1 VDVVDEVVVV
11 LGLGVTAATVP
22 ALAPVTAAAAV
33 PDERFGFSSVFTGSL

>member
-1 VDVVDEVVVV
+1 VEVVDEVDVV

-22 ALAPVTAAAAV
+22 ALAPVTAAAV